1 MANEVPAQQI
11 SLQNLSETITSQL
24 SKGATQESMIQQLI
38 GQGWPEVTA
47 RRFVV
52 NASRAVN
59 KHRRIGSEDR
69 LVKARA
75 RIVRGLLWLLAGVA
89 VLLISLEVPNL
100 KGGIPML
107 YVGAIVV
114 GFFDFFIGL
123 LNWREEQ
130 E

>member
-1 MANEVPAQQI
+1 MANEVPAQQS
-11 SLQNLSETITSQL
+11 SLRNLSQTITL
-24 SKGATQESMIQQLI
+24 KISKGATQESMVQELI

-47 RRFVV
+47 KSFVV

-69 LVKARA
+69 LVKAKA
-75 RIVRGLLWLLAGVA
+75 RILRGLLWFIAGLAI
-89 VLLISLEVPNL
+89 LLISLGVPNL
-100 KGGIPML
+100 KGGIPLL

-123 LNWREEQ
+123 LNWYQEQ